1 MSRKPVTLIAFV
13 KPSAPAQA
21 RTQRAAARAA
31 AEAEHRVLVDVDGA
45 APLDAAAIGE
55 LVSILRE
62 VREAGGDMV
71 LVTGLP
77 GVRETLSVMGLDRV
91 FAVMT
96 PDEARAAEQAEDETA
111 ESPHRGTGRTR
122 ARFAAIA
129 AVLLAVAAG
138 TAVGS
143 AVEAPEPADIVQH
156 VVDANPSLRSY
167 EARVHVDVHL
177 VALPFVSPKLD
188 GTTYFKR
195 PDNFEVVFDSVPSYA
210 KGFERLYSD
219 IGDPTGWEK
228 RFNMTVTGEKD
239 VDGHRDLVLR
249 LVQKVR
255 GMIDHQDV
263 AVDPSSWRIDEME
276 WHYYNGGVI
285 SMTQEFTTLNGLNVL
300 STQHA
305 SIRIPHVHA
314 TAVAS
319 YSDYKTNVAID
330 DSVFTKAAK

>member
-45 APLDAAAIGE
+45 APLDAASIGE

-255 GMIDHQDV
+255 GMI